1 MTCRPA
7 RTRVLVAEQTERLQ
21 HVGDV
26 RRGEDGVSGGFVLVL
41 LFTVDYTKLATLVIG
56 DNAVP
61 AVENF
66 TLKSA
71 CVGRV

>member
-21 HVGDV
+21 HVSDV

-56 DNAVP
+56 DNVFP

-71 CVGRV
+71 CAWRV

>member
-7 RTRVLVAEQTERLQ
+7 RTRVLVAEQTERVQ

-56 DNAVP
+56 DNVFP

-71 CVGRV
+71 CVWRV